1 MASCRAPR
9 ICQAH
14 ARRSGEEP
22 CRHCAGS
29 RLFRAKS
36 LHSCL
41 YLRKRYLTKRMATEP
56 VRLIAAANG
65 LLTSGALAKPGA
77 RSGTHNL
84 LKCAGE
90 MARVGKADERCDRC
104 QRFVGVVHHESLRA
118 PNASVHLPTLKRHAR
133 RVLERSAKLRG

>member
-1 MASCRAPR
+1 MPSACSLIGKRALSTLRWKRAFPSKVTSLVPLLPLTVSH
-9 ICQAH
+9 QTH
-14 ARRSGEEP
+14 GDG
-22 CRHCAGS
+22 AGS
-29 RLFRAKS
+29 TN
-36 LHSCL
+36 
-41 YLRKRYLTKRMATEP
+41 LR
-56 VRLIAAANG
+56 

-104 QRFVGVVHHESLRA
+104 QRLGRIVHHESLRA
-118 PNASVHLPTLKRHAR
+118 SDASVHLPTLKRHAG